1 MDASNLER
9 LVDTIATDFGLPF
22 EVVSIAALDAEW
34 TIVVRD
40 TARRRP
46 MQFSVHDG
54 QAAAVR
60 GAVKHRLEA
69 LVRDGSAS

>member
-9 LVDTIATDFGLPF
+9 LVDNVAADFGLPF
-22 EVVSIAALDAEW
+22 QVVSIAALDAEW

-46 MQFSVHDG
+46 LQFSVHDG

-69 LVRDGSAS
+69 LARDRPAS

>member
-9 LVDTIATDFGLPF
+9 LVDNVATDFGLPF
-22 EVVSIAALDAEW
+22 QVISIAALDTEW

-46 MQFSVHDG
+46 LRFSVHDG

-60 GAVKHRLEA
+60 SAVKHRLEA
-69 LVRDGSAS
+69 LARDGSAG